1 MTSDNVLGP
10 DDLQA
15 YMTQEGISGEI
26 VYLDVPTPTVETA
39 AEAVGVQPDQIV
51 KSILFVVKDEVVLA
65 VACGVLRVE
74 KRVLAAKYGVG
85 RKKVKLADAETVLET
100 TGYAV
105 GTVPPFGHRNQI
117 PTLLDPRVL
126 DHDEVYAGG
135 GGENA
140 LVRLN
145 STDILNFCDAEVLDL
160 HTRPTN

>member
-1 MTSDNVLGP
+1 MTNPNPLGP

-15 YMTQEGISGEI
+15 YMEQEGISGEI
-26 VYLDVPTPTVETA
+26 VYLDVPTPTVEIA
-39 AEAVGVQPDQIV
+39 AEAVGVQVDQIV

-85 RKKVKLADAETVLET
+85 RKKVKLADAETVLEA
-100 TGYAV
+100 TGYLV
-105 GTVPPFGHRNQI
+105 GTVPPFGHRTPI

-145 STDILNFCDAEVLDL
+145 STEILKFCDAEVLDL
-160 HTRPTN
+160 HTRPAN

>member
-1 MTSDNVLGP
+1 MTNGNVLGP

-15 YMTQEGISGEI
+15 YMEQEGISGEI

-51 KSILFVVKDEVVLA
+51 KSILFLVKDEVVLA
-65 VACGVLRVE
+65 VTCGVLRVE
-74 KRVLAAKYGVG
+74 KRVLATKYDVG
-85 RKKVKLADAETVLET
+85 RKKVKLADAETVLMT
-100 TGYAV
+100 TGYLV
-105 GTVPPFGHRNQI
+105 GTVPPFGHRTPI

-126 DHDEVYAGG
+126 KHDEVYAGG

-145 STDILNFCDAEVLDL
+145 SVDIHKFSGAEVLDL
-160 HTRPTN
+160 HIRPVI

>member
-1 MTSDNVLGP
+1 MTNDKVLGP

-26 VYLDVPTPTVETA
+26 VYLDAPTPTVETA
-39 AEAVGVQPDQIV
+39 AEAVGVQVDQIV
-51 KSILFVVKDEVVLA
+51 KSILFRVRDEVVLA
-65 VACGVLRVE
+65 VTCGVLRVE

-85 RKKVKLADAETVLET
+85 RKKVKLANAEIVLER

-105 GTVPPFGHRNQI
+105 GTVPCFGHRTPI

-126 DHDEVYAGG
+126 EHEEVYAGG

-145 STDILNFCDAEVLDL
+145 PTDIQKFCDAEVLDL
-160 HTRPTN
+160 HTRPEK